1 MFDAL
6 KSKWKTFFWYVG
18 PAAQVSA
25 WTCSMW
31 IAIKLII
38 IFCVNFFYNIHL
50 NSYLDTSSLQLP
62 TESACLFSRHQML
75 LEGKYASEVWL

>member
-38 IFCVNFFYNIHL
+38 IFCVNIFYNIHL
-50 NSYLDTSSLQLP
+50 NSYLDT
-62 TESACLFSRHQML
+62 
-75 LEGKYASEVWL
+75 